1 MTGIGGPGVG
11 QVRTPSFDHPAIRTM
26 SRAGATCYKG
36 RNGAA
41 PLVRRGVNARA
52 APRRQVLEPG
62 PMRLKFGDCVLDSGA
77 RQLERG
83 NKVVPLEPKMYELL
97 EVLIK
102 RRPAVVT
109 NNELD
114 ELLWP
119 EVYVARTSL
128 TRLVS
133 ELRAVLDD
141 TPRDSRII
149 RTVYKTGYAF
159 CADVTSLPP
168 ARSSPATIE
177 VHWMRQ
183 SLPLTDGEHIAGRD
197 AECSLVIDGTTVSRR
212 HARVTVAHGAAMIE
226 DLDSTN
232 GTFVNGTRV
241 SAPTRLVPGD
251 EFALGSEVLRVRLRS
266 SSALTVKVDPD
277 DEASDKLRSDNGKRA
292 DGGAKLPPRNK

>member
-1 MTGIGGPGVG
+1 LHRSIQAGVAGEVAAAGIGSV
-11 QVRTPSFDHPAIRTM
+11 
-26 SRAGATCYKG
+26 
-36 RNGAA
+36 
-41 PLVRRGVNARA
+41 
-52 APRRQVLEPG
+52 
-62 PMRLKFGDCVLDSGA
+62 RLKFGDCVLDLSA

-97 EVLIK
+97 EVLIR

-119 EVYVARTSL
+119 KVYVARTSL

-133 ELRAVLDD
+133 ELRAVLGD
-141 TPRDSRII
+141 TPRDSHIL

-177 VHWMRQ
+177 VLWMKQ
-183 SLPLTDGEHIAGRD
+183 SLPLNDGEHIAGRD

-212 HARVTVAHGAAMIE
+212 HARITVARGAATIE

-232 GTFVNGTRV
+232 GTHVNGTRI
-241 SAPTRLVPGD
+241 SAPTRLAPGD
-251 EFALGSEVLRVRLRS
+251 EFALGSELLRVRLRS
-266 SSALTVKVDPD
+266 SSAMTVKVDHGSEPG
-277 DEASDKLRSDNGKRA
+277 DKLRMK
-292 DGGAKLPPRNK
+292 K